1 LTILIVAS
9 VIAVV
14 METAS
19 AIAQDWSRLVHDFG
33 SFSLIVHG
41 TEHAPCIWPA
51 AEHDTTKASQF
62 DCGEP
67 SRPAPSSRSRRH
79 CSSPTSAWFA

>member
-41 TEHAPCIWPA
+41 TEHAP
-51 AEHDTTKASQF
+51 
-62 DCGEP
+62 
-67 SRPAPSSRSRRH
+67 
-79 CSSPTSAWFA
+79 